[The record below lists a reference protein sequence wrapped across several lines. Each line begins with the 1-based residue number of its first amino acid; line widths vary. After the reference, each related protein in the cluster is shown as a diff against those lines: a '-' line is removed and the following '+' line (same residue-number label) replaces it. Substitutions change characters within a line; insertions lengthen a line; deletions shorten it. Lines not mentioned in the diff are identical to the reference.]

1 MLCSVQESY
10 EITELNSREIASGNR
25 DSSKSYYECSYVSC
39 EKNRYSP
46 KEKWSRLVWTEP
58 ILIAAA
64 LVGILHMSAP
74 DHWAT
79 LVVLGKG
86 AKWTFRKLL
95 NITFVSALGHVSLS
109 IFLAL
114 VIVLLSSVFSTFL
127 VGYFTKAIGL
137 IMVITGAYV
146 AMNSLRVKDKSRDQA
161 ESSLAKSTG
170 YFAILGAAL
179 SPDLS
184 ILPIC
189 LVAAPLGIL
198 TMVRTVMIFAVSSLL
213 TDLLLVIAFSE
224 LFSRAVEKLPSK
236 YNDAVVGL
244 VVAAVGVY
252 VLILG

>member
-1 MLCSVQESY
+1 MV
-10 EITELNSREIASGNR
+10 EI
-25 DSSKSYYECSYVSC
+25 
-39 EKNRYSP
+39 
-46 KEKWSRLVWTEP
+46 EP

-79 LVVLGKG
+79 LVVLGKS

-95 NITFVSALGHVSLS
+95 NVTFVSALGHVSLS

-114 VIVLLSSVFSTFL
+114 IIVLLSSVFSTFL
-127 VGYFTKAIGL
+127 TWYFTKAIGL

-146 AMNSLRVKDKSRDQA
+146 AVNSLRVKSNDQA

-213 TDLLLVIAFSE
+213 TDLLLVIVFSE

-236 YNDAVVGL
+236 YNDALVGL

-252 VLILG
+252 ILVLG